1 MSETLKYKISRHAM
15 ERYSERIMDKNNP
28 WDINYFISQN
38 EEKIQNDINKMVE
51 FGELIYAGKQK
62 DSKGKESNVNVFRK
76 DCWIIL
82 VDANTLNT
90 ITLYRIDLGCGN
102 EFNEDYVS
110 RMVEKIKAANEEVE
124 SVKEEVLEEQSMYR
138 DMIKDNTD
146 QIMYYKSCIKNLEN
160 LNKAYQDVVDNDSV
174 KITQANKNVAELV
187 NTLIAKK
194 EF

>member
-1 MSETLKYKISRHAM
+1 MENIKYKISKHAQ
-15 ERYSERIMDKNNP
+15 ERFAERVMDKDNL

-38 EEKIQNDINKMVE
+38 EEKIQNDIEKMIT
-51 FGELIYAGKQK
+51 FGELIYKGKQK
-62 DSKGKESNVNVFRK
+62 DSKGRENTIDVFRK

-82 VDANTLNT
+82 VDVCLKNV
-90 ITLYRIDLGCGN
+90 ITLYKIDLGCGN
-102 EFNEDYVS
+102 DFNADYVS

-124 SVKEEVLEEQSMYR
+124 SVKEKITEEQAMYR